1 MQSVELARLLSHIPP
16 PRMGMERRKVMKFT
30 RPMRLLLVL
39 MVFKKTKSEL
49 LYVLVR
55 LCVCC

>member
-39 MVFKKTKSEL
+39 MVFKKNKE
-49 LYVLVR
+49 
-55 LCVCC
+55 